1 MTQQYYSIITNVGL
15 IKQTAA
21 SSPGGSLIE
30 LTHIAIGDANGTSYN
45 PNGTET
51 ALVHEVYRTT
61 LTHVAIDEDNPNQ
74 LIVEGIISEEVG
86 PFTIREV
93 GIFDSEGQLF
103 AIGKYPE
110 TLKSTSSEGSGK
122 RLYIRMIL
130 GFANAPQVEL
140 VLSEDL
146 NNDPNFNAN
155 VIISLAEKLA
165 KAENLADL
173 EDVEEAREN
182 LGLEI
187 GADVQ
192 AFAANLAAL
201 AALIGATNKIAYF
214 TGAGQLAL
222 ADLFSNRNAIING
235 DFNIWQR
242 GASFPSA
249 AGGNFF
255 ADRWRYSKVGAMVH
269 DISRSVDVPTVAQA
283 GRLFNYSS
291 LVDCTTVDT
300 SIAATDHAVLLQYIE
315 GYNFVPLAQKE
326 FTISFW
332 VKATKTGVYCVS
344 VKNSGTDRTCVKEYT
359 VNASDTWEY
368 KTLTFPASPSAG
380 TWNYTNGLGLR
391 VQFVLVTG
399 TTYQTTPD
407 SWQTGDFFATSNQ
420 VNACDNASNNF
431 RITGVQIEKGSV
443 ATPFEQIS
451 IQKELELCQRYY
463 EKSYNLETP
472 PGTNGGAPGLKQYA
486 HQAVTGAG
494 YVEAHFPFLTRKR
507 INPTLYL
514 WSSDGSVNNVMNDAG
529 SNMAASIG
537 GNESQYNIAYTNTGG
552 RYGCNHHFAADAEI

>member
-1 MTQQYYSIITNVGL
+1 MTQQYYSIITNTGL
-15 IKQTAA
+15 LKQTAA

-30 LTHIAIGDANGTSYN
+30 LTHIAIGDSNGTSYN

-74 LIVEGIISEEVG
+74 LIVEGVVSEEIG

-110 TLKSTSSEGSGK
+110 TFKSTSSEGSGK

-140 VLSEDL
+140 VLSEDF

-201 AALIGATNKIAYF
+201 AALIGASNKVPYF

-222 ADLFSNRNAIING
+222 ADLFSNKNVIING

-242 GASFPSA
+242 GSSFA
-249 AGGNFF
+249 TIADLAYF
-255 ADRWRYSKVGAMVH
+255 ADRWKYAKGTTAVH
-269 DISRSVDVPTVAQA
+269 TVSRSTDVPSVAQA
-283 GRLFNYSS
+283 GRLFNYSA
-291 LVDCTTVDT
+291 LVDCTTLSS
-300 SIAATDHAVLLQYIE
+300 SIGSSERIGILQIIE
-315 GYNFVPLAQKE
+315 GYNWLPLAQKE
-326 FTISFW
+326 ITLSFW
-332 VKATKTGVYCVS
+332 VKATKTGTYCIS
-344 VKNSGTDRTCVKEYT
+344 LQNSASDRTIVKEYT
-359 VNASDTWEY
+359 INASDTWEF
-368 KTLTFPASPSAG
+368 KSITFPASPSAG
-380 TWNYTNGLGLR
+380 TWNYTNGAGLQ
-391 VQFVLVTG
+391 VIFVLAAG
-399 TTYQTTPD
+399 TTFQGVAGAW
-407 SWQTGDFFATSNQ
+407 SSSNLIATSNQ
-420 VNACDNASNNF
+420 VNGVDSAANNF
-431 RITGVQIEKGSV
+431 RLCGVQIEAGLI
-443 ATPFEQIS
+443 ATPFEKRS
-451 IQKELELCQRYY
+451 IQEELELCQRYY

-472 PGTNGGAPGLKQYA
+472 PGTNGGAAGLRQYA

-552 RYGCNHHFAADAEI
+552 RYGCNHHFAADADI